1 MKNKIVKALST
12 ALIIGISSTTFAASN
27 TFSDLDSNHWAYS
40 KVIELVDAGILEPDS
55 NDRGNFFGN
64 MKASRYDVVKMV
76 YNLHMKKNNVT
87 KPAEN
92 PFSDVPS
99 GHPATVAI
107 ARLAADGIITSSID
121 GKFHGSDKITRYD
134 MAVMIAN
141 LLSKDANLTINRTAN
156 MFSDVPDNHP
166 AYNAVMTLTREQV
179 LSGYGDGM
187 FRGDKNLTRFEAAL
201 LIDKVYNKYY
211 K

>member
-12 ALIIGISSTTFAASN
+12 ALIIGISSTTFAAAN
-27 TFSDLDSNHWAYS
+27 PFNDLDSNHWAYS
-40 KVIELVDAGILEPDS
+40 KVIALVDAGIIEPDS
-55 NDRGNFFGN
+55 NDRGSFFGN

-76 YNLHMKKNNVT
+76 YNLHMKKNDVT
-87 KPAEN
+87 TSTEN
-92 PFSDVPS
+92 PFSDVPA

-107 ARLAADGIITSSID
+107 ARLAADGIIKPSID
-121 GKFHGSDKITRYD
+121 GKFHGNDKITRYD

-141 LLSKDANLTINRTAN
+141 LLSKDANLSIASTTN

-166 AYNAVMTLTREQV
+166 AYNAVMTLTKEEI
-179 LSGYGDGM
+179 LSGYGDGT
-187 FRGDKNLTRFEAAL
+187 FKGDKNVTRFEAAL
-201 LIDKVYNKYY
+201 MINKVFEKYY